1 LFANI
6 GEREERR
13 KGGRRKGENE
23 KAKIFGLGFF
33 NAER

>member
-13 KGGRRKGENE
+13 KGGRRKGENVKSQDFLSWLLE
-23 KAKIFGLGFF
+23 D
-33 NAER
+33 